1 LIGGTLWDVDL
12 PQGWRMRDRSCERRR
27 VLRGLAFCAVVGWRL
42 DSAAAQPAGRRT
54 PQPRRVPTVVIDPGH
69 GGVDPGAIS
78 PNGVYEKG
86 IVLATAW
93 EFARELAARAN
104 YRVVLTRTTDEFLPL
119 RERVARARA
128 WKADLLLSI
137 HADALPDTEM
147 RGLSVFT
154 QSAQASD
161 REAAALAVSEN
172 RADLVGGVSLSH
184 QPRDVGNILLD
195 LTRRQ
200 TSNLSVLLA
209 NKIVVELGRE
219 VALRDRPQRF
229 ADFAVLTAQDVPS
242 ALVEL
247 GCLSNPAEERLLQR
261 RTYQQKLA
269 RGLVRAVESFFAAHA
284 AV

>member
-1 LIGGTLWDVDL
+1 
-12 PQGWRMRDRSCERRR
+12 MRDRSYGRRR
-27 VLRGLAFCAVVGWRL
+27 VLHGLAFCAVARWRFE
-42 DSAAAQPAGRRT
+42 SASAQPAGRGT
-54 PQPRRVPTVVIDPGH
+54 PVGRVPRVVVDPGH

-93 EFARELAARAN
+93 EFARELAARRN

-247 GCLSNPAEERLLQR
+247 GCLSNPAEERLLQQHSYR
-261 RTYQQKLA
+261 EKLA
-269 RGLVRAVESFFAAHA
+269 RGLARAVESFFVVRG